1 MSGHVDAGQTTMSED
16 QLKELLGQLQQR
28 LDQTKQLDP
37 EAREMV
43 AALEHDIHRLLDKGD
58 EEMDFDTF
66 QEGAQSLEARFSA
79 EHPMAEQLLR
89 EVIDI
94 LAKVGL

>member
-1 MSGHVDAGQTTMSED
+1 MSED

-37 EAREMV
+37 EAREMI
-43 AALEHDIHRLLDKGD
+43 AALENDIHRLLDKGD

-66 QEGAQSLEARFSA
+66 REGAQSLEARFSA
-79 EHPMAEQLLR
+79 EHPVAERLFR